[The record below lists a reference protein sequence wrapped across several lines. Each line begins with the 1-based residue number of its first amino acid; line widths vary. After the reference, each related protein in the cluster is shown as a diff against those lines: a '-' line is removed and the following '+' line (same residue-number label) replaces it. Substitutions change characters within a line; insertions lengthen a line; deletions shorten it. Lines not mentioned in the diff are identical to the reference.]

1 MSNKKCPYCGLQ
13 YTKEQL
19 AYHITTHPAARPVES
34 DVTLENT
41 QSFEDFEN
49 DPRVF
54 EVKLHALLFS
64 LYWADYD
71 DGMDMQDAILKA
83 HQSHLLATLERLK
96 AEHAATCG
104 TTYSNNPRDNCKYEA
119 IVDAEIAEIK
129 RVKG

>member
-83 HQSHLLATLERLK
+83 HQAHLLATLEGLK
-96 AEHAATCG
+96 NH
-104 TTYSNNPRDNCKYEA
+104 SDNLRPDGRMC
-119 IVDAEIAEIK
+119 VTFEIIDEEIK